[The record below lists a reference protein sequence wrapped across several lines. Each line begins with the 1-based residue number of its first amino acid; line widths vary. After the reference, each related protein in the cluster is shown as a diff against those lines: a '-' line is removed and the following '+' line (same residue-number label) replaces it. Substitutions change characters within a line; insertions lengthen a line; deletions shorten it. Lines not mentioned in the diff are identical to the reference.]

1 MQGSKPRFETE
12 LWLESFRTAG
22 EILLCSG
29 DGRLNLQ
36 RIDQLPQ
43 KRRYKSRRTSYRRK
57 SNKNN
62 QTTIILIAIVAVFV
76 ISFFGYRRYVQYQS
90 ETKVE
95 MVQQDHSQFIK
106 KVSPYAVEL
115 GKQYGVLPSIT
126 IAQAILESNWGT
138 SSLASQYNNYF
149 GIKGEDPS
157 NTKVLQT
164 KEYTNG
170 QWITINGRFRVYSDF
185 RESMKDHT
193 KLLVNGTT
201 WNSQQYRQVI
211 QSKNYIDAA
220 VALQTD
226 GYATDPG
233 YTNKII
239 RVIQKYNLKKYDEG
253 IK

>member
-1 MQGSKPRFETE
+1 M
-12 LWLESFRTAG
+12 
-22 EILLCSG
+22 
-29 DGRLNLQ
+29 
-36 RIDQLPQ
+36 PQ
-43 KRRYKSRRTSYRRK
+43 KRRYTAHKSYRRK
-57 SNKNN
+57 RSRKNN
-62 QTTIILIAIVAVFV
+62 NTTFILLAIVAVFV
-76 ISFFGYRRYVQYQS
+76 ISFFGYRGYVHHQN

-95 MVQQDHSQFIK
+95 MVQQEHNSFVK
-106 KVSPYAVEL
+106 KVAPYAVEL
-115 GKQYGVLPSIT
+115 GQEYGVLPSIT
-126 IAQAILESNWGT
+126 IAQAILESDWGT
-138 SSLASQYNNYF
+138 STLASQYNNYF
-149 GIKGEDPS
+149 GIKGEDPN

-193 KLLVNGTT
+193 KLLVNGTS
-201 WNSQQYRQVI
+201 WNSQQYKQVI

-233 YTNKII
+233 YTSKII
-239 RVIQKYNLKKYDEG
+239 RIIQKYNLKKYDQG

>member
-1 MQGSKPRFETE
+1 MPQKKRYTPRRPARRKRSRKNNNTTF
-12 LWLESFRTAG
+12 
-22 EILLCSG
+22 ILL
-29 DGRLNLQ
+29 
-36 RIDQLPQ
+36 
-43 KRRYKSRRTSYRRK
+43 
-57 SNKNN
+57 
-62 QTTIILIAIVAVFV
+62 AIVAVFV
-76 ISFFGYRRYVQYQS
+76 ISFFGYRRYVQYKS
-90 ETKVE
+90 ENQVE
-95 MVQQDHSQFIK
+95 MVQEEHSAFIK

-115 GKQYGVLPSIT
+115 GQTYGVLPSIT
-126 IAQAILESNWGT
+126 IAQAILESDWGT
-138 SSLASQYNNYF
+138 STLASQYNNYF

-193 KLLVNGTT
+193 KLLVDGTS
-201 WNSQQYRQVI
+201 WNSQQYKQVL
-211 QSKNYIDAA
+211 QSKDYIEAA

-233 YTNKII
+233 YTSKII
-239 RVIQKYNLKKYDEG
+239 RIIQKYNLKKYDQG

>member
-1 MQGSKPRFETE
+1 M
-12 LWLESFRTAG
+12 
-22 EILLCSG
+22 
-29 DGRLNLQ
+29 
-36 RIDQLPQ
+36 PQ
-43 KRRYKSRRTSYRRK
+43 KRRYTAHKSYRRK
-57 SNKNN
+57 RSKKNN
-62 QTTIILIAIVAVFV
+62 NTTFILLAIVAVFV
-76 ISFFGYRRYVQYQS
+76 ISFFGYRGYVHHQN

-95 MVQQDHSQFIK
+95 MVQQEHNSFVK
-106 KVSPYAVEL
+106 KVAPYAVEL
-115 GKQYGVLPSIT
+115 GQEYGVLPSIT
-126 IAQAILESNWGT
+126 IAQAILESDWGT
-138 SSLASQYNNYF
+138 STLASQYNNYF
-149 GIKGEDPS
+149 GIKGEDPN

-201 WNSQQYRQVI
+201 WNPQQYKQVL

-220 VALQTD
+220 VALQSD

-233 YTNKII
+233 YTSKII
-239 RVIQKYNLKKYDEG
+239 RIIQKYNLKKYDQG

>member
-1 MQGSKPRFETE
+1 MPQKKRY
-12 LWLESFRTAG
+12 TAG
-22 EILLCSG
+22 
-29 DGRLNLQ
+29 RN
-36 RIDQLPQ
+36 
-43 KRRYKSRRTSYRRK
+43 YRRK
-57 SNKNN
+57 RNKKNN
-62 QTTIILIAIVAVFV
+62 TTYILLAIIAVFV
-76 ISFFGYRRYVQYQS
+76 VSFFGYRRYVQYKS
-90 ETKVE
+90 ETQVE
-95 MVQQDHSQFIK
+95 VVQQDHTAFVK
-106 KVSPYAVEL
+106 KVAPYAVDL
-115 GKQYGVLPSIT
+115 GREYSVLPSIT

-164 KEYTNG
+164 KEYTDG

-201 WNSQQYRQVI
+201 WNSQQYKQVL
-211 QSKNYIDAA
+211 QSKDYIEAA

-233 YTNKII
+233 YTTKII
-239 RVIQKYNLKKYDEG
+239 RIIQKYNLKKYDEG

>member
-1 MQGSKPRFETE
+1 
-12 LWLESFRTAG
+12 
-22 EILLCSG
+22 
-29 DGRLNLQ
+29 
-36 RIDQLPQ
+36 
-43 KRRYKSRRTSYRRK
+43 
-57 SNKNN
+57 
-62 QTTIILIAIVAVFV
+62 
-76 ISFFGYRRYVQYQS
+76 
-90 ETKVE
+90 
-95 MVQQDHSQFIK
+95 MVQQEHTDFVK
-106 KVSPYAVEL
+106 KVAPYAVVL

-157 NTKVLQT
+157 NTKVLET

-193 KLLVNGTT
+193 KLLVDGTS
-201 WNSQQYRQVI
+201 WNSQQYKQVI

-233 YTNKII
+233 YTSKII
-239 RVIQKYNLKKYDEG
+239 RIIQKYNLKKYDEG

>member
-1 MQGSKPRFETE
+1 M
-12 LWLESFRTAG
+12 
-22 EILLCSG
+22 
-29 DGRLNLQ
+29 
-36 RIDQLPQ
+36 PQ
-43 KRRYKSRRTSYRRK
+43 KRKYSSRRTTRRRSSK
-57 SNKNN
+57 KNN
-62 QTTIILIAIVAVFV
+62 QTTIILVAILAVFV
-76 ISFFGYRRYVQYQS
+76 LSFFGYKYYLQTQKENQV
-90 ETKVE
+90 VV
-95 MVQQDHSQFIK
+95 VQQEHNAFIK
-106 KVSPYAVEL
+106 KIAPYAVTL

-149 GIKGEDPS
+149 GIKGEDPA

-193 KLLVNGTT
+193 QLLVNGTS
-201 WNSQQYRQVI
+201 WNSQQYKQVL
-211 QSKNYIDAA
+211 QSKDYIDAA
-220 VALQTD
+220 VALQAD

-233 YTNKII
+233 YTSKII
-239 RVIQKYNLKKYDEG
+239 RIIQKYNLKKYDQG